1 MTAIHSA
8 HEHEPGARPLSGA
21 LLLLLAIAAGL
32 SVASLY
38 YVQPMLGVLAPAIG
52 ASDRTVGWLPTLTQ
66 LGYAAGILFLAPL
79 GDRYDRK
86 KIILVKAVILSLAL
100 LSSGVAPSIAALLG
114 ASFIIG
120 LSATMAQDIVPAA
133 AHLAQPHQRGKTVG
147 TVMTGLLLGIL
158 MSRVVS
164 GIVAEH
170 FGWRAMFY
178 AASGAVLLLGLILW
192 RGLPAFAPTTELP
205 YAALLR
211 SVGQLWLRHPTLR
224 LATLSQGLLS
234 LAFSA
239 FWSTLAIMLHGQPFN
254 MGPGV
259 AGAFGIAGA
268 VGALAAPVAGRMADR
283 RGPAVVSRVGA
294 GLTTLSFAAMALMPT
309 LPPSG
314 ALWLLGA
321 STVGFDLGIQIAL
334 ISHQTIVYGID
345 QAARSRLNA
354 VLMVG
359 VFVGMALGG
368 ALASVALAN
377 FGWLGVTIVA
387 TTAALLALLL
397 RLRAGRAAR
406 PAVRGAAA

>member
-1 MTAIHSA
+1 MTAIPSA
-8 HEHEPGARPLSGA
+8 HERDIRPMSGT
-21 LLLLLAIAAGL
+21 LLLLLAVAAGL

-52 ASDRTVGWLPTLTQ
+52 ASDRSVGFLPTLTQ

-86 KIILVKAVILSLAL
+86 KIILVKAAILSLAL
-100 LSSGVAPSIAALLG
+100 LSSGVAPSIAALLA

-133 AHLAQPHQRGKTVG
+133 AHLARPEQRGKTVG

-164 GIVAEH
+164 GIVAEQ

-178 AASGAVLLLGLILW
+178 VAAAAVLLLGLTLW
-192 RGLPAFAPTTELP
+192 RGLPAFAPTTQLP
-205 YAALLR
+205 YGALLR
-211 SVGQLWLRHPTLR
+211 SVGELWRKHPTLR

-239 FWSTLAIMLHGQPFN
+239 FWSTLAIMLHGEPFN

-268 VGALAAPVAGRMADR
+268 VGALAAPLAGRMADR
-283 RGPAVVSRVGA
+283 RGPAMVSRVGA
-294 GLTTLSFAAMALMPT
+294 GLTTLSFAAMALMPM

-345 QAARSRLNA
+345 HAARSRLNA

-368 ALASVALAN
+368 ALASMALAN
-377 FGWLGVTIVA
+377 FGWTGVTFVA
-387 TTAALLALLL
+387 TGAALLALLL
-397 RLRAGRAAR
+397 RLRAAA
-406 PAVRGAAA
+406 AVRLAVRDATA

>member
-1 MTAIHSA
+1 MTAIPSA
-8 HEHEPGARPLSGA
+8 HESDTRPMSGT
-21 LLLLLAIAAGL
+21 LLLLLAVAAGL

-52 ASDRTVGWLPTLTQ
+52 ASDRSVGFLPTLTQ

-100 LSSGVAPSIAALLG
+100 LSSGVAPSIAALLA

-133 AHLAQPHQRGKTVG
+133 AHLAQPAQRGKTVG

-158 MSRVVS
+158 MSRVIS

-178 AASGAVLLLGLILW
+178 VAAAAVLLLGLTLW
-192 RGLPAFAPTTELP
+192 RGLPAFAPTTRLP

-211 SVGQLWLRHPTLR
+211 SVGELWRKHPTLR

-239 FWSTLAIMLHGQPFN
+239 FWSTLAIMLHGEPFN

-268 VGALAAPVAGRMADR
+268 VGALAAPLAGRMADR
-283 RGPAVVSRVGA
+283 RGPAMVSRVGA
-294 GLTTLSFAAMALMPT
+294 GLTTLSFAAMAVMPM
-309 LPPSG
+309 LPPTG

-345 QAARSRLNA
+345 HAARSRLNA

-368 ALASVALAN
+368 ALASMALAN
-377 FGWLGVTIVA
+377 FGWTGVTFVA
-387 TTAALLALLL
+387 TAAALLALVL
-397 RLRAGRAAR
+397 RLRAGA
-406 PAVRGAAA
+406 AVRLSPA